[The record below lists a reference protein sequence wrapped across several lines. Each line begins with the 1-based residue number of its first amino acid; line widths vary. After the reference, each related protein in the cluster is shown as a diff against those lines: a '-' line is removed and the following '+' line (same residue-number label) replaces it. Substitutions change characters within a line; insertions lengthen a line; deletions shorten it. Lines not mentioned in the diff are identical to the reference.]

1 MSLGSLLRRSTG
13 FYKSKSDI
21 FMSCRSDFHAS
32 ECRTTDCVTCS
43 HSKILCL
50 MVYV

>member
-21 FMSCRSDFHAS
+21 FMSCRSDFVYIQSLA
-32 ECRTTDCVTCS
+32 
-43 HSKILCL
+43 LCAL
-50 MVYV
+50 FIFEIS